1 VNRKDLYQSLNQIDD
16 DILERSEVVVK
27 RKVKPMWV
35 KWGTMAACLAVVV
48 FAGISMLTGN
58 HIVRTSMGGVMREY
72 KNVSVSSSEESIV
85 WPWEY
90 KTVYE
95 RFSTI
100 IYEGKEYTTKTFGLA
115 ADKTLIGDKIG
126 SGEAIGYDD
135 YTEKEYRQDLEVW
148 QINGISTDLMI
159 AAEMDGQ
166 FYTFKYNEFDPPV
179 TLGEVL
185 DNYSLS
191 QTLAL
196 NKFGVSKEGKETG
209 YYSLDD
215 DDYIWQILEECRDA
229 KFVEDEA
236 GGRISRDRITFTAT
250 SESLGV
256 YKRAFYVSVDG
267 YVSTN
272 IFDWRY
278 AFYIGEEA
286 ATNIISYAKE
296 NAVKKEREPYTY
308 SLAGTLTE
316 IGDGYILVDDSIL
329 CVDENDGMV
338 FKVLTSD
345 LRISRC
351 IDFQKIS
358 TGSIVAISFTEP
370 VNVEDGNVVSGAISM
385 VRGSIYDGEVVIPE

>member
-1 VNRKDLYQSLNQIDD
+1 MNRKDLYQSMNKIDD

-27 RKVKPMWV
+27 RKAKPMWL
-35 KWGTMAACLAVVV
+35 KWGSMAACLAIMVI
-48 FAGISMLTGN
+48 AGISLLTGN

-72 KNVSVSSSEESIV
+72 KNVYVSSSEEAIV

-115 ADKTLIGDKIG
+115 TDKTLIGGKLG
-126 SGEAIGYDD
+126 SCEAIGFDS
-135 YTEKEYRQDLEVW
+135 YTEQEYRQTVNVW
-148 QINGISTDLMI
+148 QINGISTELMI

-166 FYTFKYNEFDPPV
+166 FYTFKYSEYIPPA

-196 NKFGVSKEGKETG
+196 NKFGVYKDGKETG

-215 DDYIWQILEECRDA
+215 DDYIWQILEDCRDA
-229 KFVEDEA
+229 QFVEDEA
-236 GGRISRDRITFTAT
+236 GGRISRNRITFTAT

-256 YKRAFYVSVDG
+256 YKRAFYVSEDG

-278 AFYIGEEA
+278 AFYIGEDA

-296 NAVKKEREPYTY
+296 NADKVEREPYTY
-308 SLAGTLTE
+308 SLVGTLTE

-345 LRISRC
+345 LRISRH

-358 TGSIVAISFTEP
+358 TGSIVAIGFTEP
-370 VNVEDGNVVSGAISM
+370 VNVEEGNVVSGAISM
-385 VRGSIYDGEVVIPE
+385 ARGSIYDGEVAFPE

>member
-1 VNRKDLYQSLNQIDD
+1 MNRKDLYQSMNKIDD

-27 RKVKPMWV
+27 RKAKPMWL
-35 KWGTMAACLAVVV
+35 KWGTMAACLAIMVI
-48 FAGISMLTGN
+48 AGIPMLTGN

-72 KNVSVSSSEESIV
+72 KNVSVSSSEEAIE

-115 ADKTLIGDKIG
+115 ADKTLIGDKLG
-126 SGEAIGYDD
+126 SCEAIGYDS
-135 YTEKEYRQDLEVW
+135 YTEQEYRQTVNVW

-166 FYTFKYNEFDPPV
+166 FYTLKYSEYDPPA

-196 NKFGVSKEGKETG
+196 NKFGVYKDGDETG

-215 DDYIWQILEECRDA
+215 DDYIWQILEDCRDA
-229 KFVEDEA
+229 QFVEDEA
-236 GGRISRDRITFTAT
+236 GGRISRNRITFTAT

-256 YKRAFYVSVDG
+256 YKRAFYVSEDG

-278 AFYIGEEA
+278 AFYIGEDA
-286 ATNIISYAKE
+286 AANIISYAKE
-296 NAVKKEREPYTY
+296 NADKAEREPYTY

-338 FKVLTSD
+338 FKVLTND
-345 LRISRC
+345 LRISRH

-370 VNVEDGNVVSGAISM
+370 VNVEEGNVVSGAISM
-385 VRGSIYDGEVVIPE
+385 ARGSIYDGELAFPE